1 MIWKYTKLNSTLL
14 FYTKHMCVCS
24 FPFLSHLRFTPE
36 QLGITSS
43 TALVWLIIEILL
55 LLLIMYILNVTT
67 DLKYLDLLA
76 YCGYKYVGLVSS
88 NNFVIVIW
96 NQAHLKQMSSRMHLV
111 FFYETF
117 SVVRIRKFL
126 LQRW

>member
-1 MIWKYTKLNSTLL
+1 
-14 FYTKHMCVCS
+14 MCVCS

-88 NNFVIVIW
+88 NNSIIVI
-96 NQAHLKQMSSRMHLV
+96 
-111 FFYETF
+111 
-117 SVVRIRKFL
+117 
-126 LQRW
+126 